1 MSVAAS
7 TAAKG
12 EEPCTKVTA
21 SLPPPLA
28 SREMPSSSKPA
39 TSLERIWQSWKE
51 RSETGKKV

>member
-1 MSVAAS
+1 VSVAAS

-12 EEPCTKVTA
+12 EEPCTKATS

-39 TSLERIWQSWKE
+39 TSLERITQSWKE
-51 RSETGKKV
+51 RSEAGKRV